1 LLITLICLVY
11 YSNMILTEKRVP
23 EVNEMD
29 CRSND
34 TKSRI
39 RNVLGGI
46 NIDIGINDR
55 FLANFKIDIELGT
68 T

>member
-1 LLITLICLVY
+1 
-11 YSNMILTEKRVP
+11 MILTEKRVP
-23 EVNEMD
+23 EVNYID

-34 TKSRI
+34 TESRI

-68 T
+68 I